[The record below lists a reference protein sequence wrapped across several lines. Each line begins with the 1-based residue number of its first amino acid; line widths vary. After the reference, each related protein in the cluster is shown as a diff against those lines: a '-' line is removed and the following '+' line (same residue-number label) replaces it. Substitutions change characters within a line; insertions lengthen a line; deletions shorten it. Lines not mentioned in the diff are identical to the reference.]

1 MSKNIQLE
9 ATGERFVKSFDGIIS
24 LEHWHRYYLVKSLV
38 KNKTVLDIAS
48 GEGYGSHLLSDVAN
62 YVIGVDIS
70 HDAVDFATQSYHR
83 DNLEYKQGDCC
94 KIPLADH
101 SVDVVVS
108 FETIEH
114 HDKHDQMVSE
124 IKRVLKPDG
133 LLIMSSPDRHEYND
147 VPGYNNPHHVKEL
160 YTQEFTNLLSKYF
173 SNIELADQRV
183 VVGSLIVPRKDSIGF
198 DSLIT
203 DTSEPDGVDW
213 NGGFT
218 RGVFNL
224 ALASNSSLPSIKTTI
239 TEFSVEKAKDV
250 IFSDLINKQK
260 IKDQETKLISL
271 EKAISYKDK
280 TLSDK
285 ENSLCVAL
293 NEIEVLN
300 ETIANIHASKAWK
313 IIIGYRKLI
322 NYFRG

>member
-1 MSKNIQLE
+1 MKDKVELE

-24 LEHWHRYYLVKSLV
+24 LEHWHRYYLVKNLV

-48 GEGYGSHLLSDVAN
+48 GEGYGSHLLSGVAK
-62 YVIGVDIS
+62 YVTGVDIS
-70 HDAVDFATQSYHR
+70 HDAVEFATQSYQR
-83 DNLEYKQGDCC
+83 ENLEYKQGDCC
-94 KIPLADH
+94 KIPLADQ

-114 HDKHDQMVSE
+114 HDKHEEMVSE

-147 VPGYNNPHHVKEL
+147 VTGYDNPHHVKEL
-160 YTQEFTNLLSKYF
+160 YTQEFYDLLSKYF

-203 DTSEPDGVDW
+203 DTSEPEGVDW

-218 RGVFNL
+218 RGVFNV
-224 ALASNSSLPSIKTTI
+224 ALASDSSLPSIKTTI
-239 TEFSVEKAKDV
+239 TEFSVEKAKDI
-250 IFSDLINKQK
+250 IFSDIINQQEIQEQKNQLI
-260 IKDQETKLISL
+260 LL
-271 EKAISYKDK
+271 EKVI
-280 TLSDK
+280 SDK
-285 ENSLCVAL
+285 EQSLCTAL
-293 NEIEVLN
+293 NEVTNLKN
-300 ETIANIHASKAWK
+300 TIADIHASKAWK

-322 NYFRG
+322 NYFRN